1 MLKQNERKRYQSAPA
16 ISSTL
21 NKCLTSQVN
30 NVNGS
35 SIM

>member
-21 NKCLTSQVN
+21 NKCL
-30 NVNGS
+30 
-35 SIM
+35 